1 MKKTSYLTIDD
12 KTIINRIEEDQAQD
26 EADSNGYRDNRKT
39 WDELYRAIEVKND
52 DQPFNVQ
59 VPLIKIAMKGL
70 KARIMSLLKK
80 RRTFRPTEEN
90 DVEKVK
96 DNEDLFEWI
105 RNSHMQDYF
114 GFLDLA
120 CSILIGEGTCIA
132 RTTWEKVTGRCIEF
146 KYYPLYMENGE
157 VMNGEGRS
165 VKGEINTEFHPSP
178 LTPQTSLYSPF
189 TPQTSLRELTQDDII
204 LDILPEAGGKV
215 RIEEV
220 RDTGEDKVKVKYQ
233 QHVGNKQG
241 KEQWEDEEIEID
253 FSVNEAT
260 GQIVARVEKPEI
272 RFEGAVVEA
281 ENLDSVFFPVDAKDL
296 QTCDHV
302 IVEFTTTLNELL
314 RKRDQGIYE
323 FDDSDLDVIKA
334 SSIDTQVVSTGGTE
348 AEEKD
353 IEGTVQADAPEKA
366 YVIKGY
372 ECYYLWDVEG
382 KGYQE
387 QVIFTVLMDA
397 RRVIR
402 KKYLSEVFRHGQ
414 RPLEA
419 GIWELR
425 KHRLL
430 GIGMPEEM
438 QPLQKLVN
446 DVLNLIM
453 NASVQAIN
461 PPIFYD
467 PAAANGRNDTVEYKP
482 GQMIPIPGSAITPL
496 PFPGNFPVGFELL
509 SLFMDLFQREAATSD
524 QIQGQQGGVK
534 TATATMKLIEEAYQ
548 NMSLNIMRVIDFV
561 KRVDR
566 QIWKLYMAYM
576 PESIKFRVQG
586 PGNKWEF
593 KEMKREDLLLNPD
606 ISLEADVAE
615 ISREYT
621 QQVAKEVFGMITGN
635 PMMMQMGIVDPRRV
649 YHACKGLLESYG
661 VKDYQNYLIEPPEV
675 KSEDPE
681 NENYLMVE
689 GQDVVPSAIDDDA
702 AHISAHMGFT
712 QGDGVRLIPPGS
724 FTEVMQRF
732 TAHITLHQQAQMI
745 KAQQQAAAMQQAMAM
760 AGEGGVR
767 GEGGRVKDD
776 LQGKTTGRVNPGEMS
791 PFQTVSMPGMG
802 PI

>member
-1 MKKTSYLTIDD
+1 MKRNKSLTIDD
-12 KTIINRIEEDQAQD
+12 HIIINRVEEDQARD
-26 EADSNGYRDNRKT
+26 EADSHGYRKNRKT
-39 WDELYRAIEVKND
+39 WDELYRAIEIKED
-52 DQPFNVQ
+52 DEPFNVQ
-59 VPLIKIAMKGL
+59 VPLLKIAMKGL

-114 GFLDLA
+114 DFLDQA

-132 RTTWEKVTGRCIEF
+132 RTTWEKITGRCIEF
-146 KYYPLYMENGE
+146 KYYPLYMRAQDETRGIEENT
-157 VMNGEGRS
+157 V
-165 VKGEINTEFHPSP
+165 
-178 LTPQTSLYSPF
+178 SLPGM
-189 TPQTSLRELTQDDII
+189 RELTQDDII
-204 LDILPEAGGKV
+204 RDILPEVVGGRV

-220 RDTGEDKVKVKYQ
+220 RDVGEDRVKVKYQ
-233 QHVGNKQG
+233 QHISNKQG
-241 KEQWEDEEIEID
+241 KEQWEDQELEID
-253 FSVNEAT
+253 FSVNEAA

-272 RFEGAVVEA
+272 RFEGAVIEA
-281 ENLDSVFFPVDAKDL
+281 ENFDSVFFPVDAKDL

-323 FDDSDLDVIKA
+323 FDDTDLDVIKA
-334 SSIDTQVVSTGGTE
+334 SSIGARIVSPGGTE
-348 AEEKD
+348 SKEKD

-372 ECYYLWDVEG
+372 ECYYLWDIEG
-382 KGYQE
+382 NGYQE

-402 KKYLSEVFRHGQ
+402 KKHLSEVFRHGR

-438 QPLQKLVN
+438 ESLQRLVN

-453 NASVQAIN
+453 NASVQAIT

-467 PAAANGRNDTVEYKP
+467 PAMANGKNETIEYKP
-482 GQMIPIPGSAITPL
+482 GQMIPIPGGAITPL

-509 SLFMDLFQREAATSD
+509 KLFMDLFQREAATSD

-576 PESIKFRVQG
+576 PENIKYRVQG
-586 PGNKWEF
+586 AGNKWEF
-593 KEMKREDLLLNPD
+593 KEMRREDLLLNPD
-606 ISLEADVAE
+606 INLEVEVAE

-621 QQVAKEVFGMITGN
+621 QQVAREVFGMVSGN
-635 PMMMQMGIVDPRRV
+635 AMMMQMGIVDPRRI
-649 YHACKGLLESYG
+649 YYACKGLLEAYG
-661 VKDYQNYLIEPPEV
+661 VKDYQNYLIEPDEI

-689 GQDVVPSAIDDDA
+689 GQDVVPAVVDDDA
-702 AHISAHMGFT
+702 AHISTHMGFT
-712 QGDGVRLIPPGS
+712 QGDGVRLIPPGM

-732 TAHITLHQQAQMI
+732 TAHIALHQQAQMM
-745 KAQQQAAAMQQAMAM
+745 KAQQQQAAMQQAMMMNAEQQ
-760 AGEGGVR
+760 GKGGGQSKGQR
-767 GEGGRVKDD
+767 PGQQDPN
-776 LQGKTTGRVNPGEMS
+776 LQGKVTGRVNPGEMS
-791 PFQTVSMPGMG
+791 PFQTVPMPGMG

>member
-1 MKKTSYLTIDD
+1 MKKNRSLQIENRI
-12 KTIINRIEEDQAQD
+12 IINRVEEDQAQD
-26 EADSNGYRDNRKT
+26 KADSQGYRDNRKT
-39 WDELYRAIEVKND
+39 WDELYRGIEIKKD
-52 DQPFNVQ
+52 DQPFNIQ
-59 VPLIKIAMKGL
+59 VPMIKIAMKAL

-90 DVEKVK
+90 DVEKVQ

-105 RNSHMQDYF
+105 RESHMQDYF

-132 RTTWEKVTGRCIEF
+132 RTTWEKIDGKCVEF
-146 KYYPLYMENGE
+146 KYYSLYMYDEAMGIE
-157 VMNGEGRS
+157 
-165 VKGEINTEFHPSP
+165 
-178 LTPQTSLYSPF
+178 
-189 TPQTSLRELTQDDII
+189 RELTQDDVIR
-204 LDILPEAGGKV
+204 DILPEAGGDI

-220 RDTGEDKVKVKYQ
+220 QDVGEDKARVKYQ
-233 QHVGNKQG
+233 RHVSNKTG
-241 KEQWEDEEIEID
+241 KDQWEDQELEID

-272 RFEGAVVEA
+272 KFEGVVVDA
-281 ENLDSVFFPVDAKDL
+281 ENFDSVFFPVDAKDL

-302 IVEFTTTLNELL
+302 IIEFTTTLGELL

-323 FDDSDLDVIKA
+323 FSDDDLEIIKA
-334 SSIDTQVVSTGGTE
+334 SAVDTQVVRPGGTE
-348 AEEKD
+348 AEEKG
-353 IEGTVQADAPEKA
+353 IEGTVQADPPEKA

-372 ECYYLWDVEG
+372 ECYYLWDIEG

-402 KKYLSEVFRHGQ
+402 KKYLSEVFRHGE
-414 RPLEA
+414 RPLQA

-438 QPLQKLVN
+438 EPMQRLVN
-446 DVLNLIM
+446 DVLNIIL
-453 NASVQAIN
+453 NASVQAIT

-467 PAAANGRNDTVEYKP
+467 PAAANGKNETLEYKP

-509 SLFMDLFQREAATSD
+509 TLFMDLFQREAATSD
-524 QIQGQQGGVK
+524 QIQGQPGGVK

-548 NMSLNIMRVIDFV
+548 NMGLNIARVLEFIG
-561 KRVDR
+561 RVDR

-576 PESIKFRVQG
+576 PENIKYRVKG
-586 PGNKWEF
+586 PGQKWEF
-593 KEMKREDLLLNPD
+593 KEMSREDLLLNPD
-606 ISLEADVAE
+606 ITLEADVAE
-615 ISREYT
+615 ISKEYT
-621 QQVAKEVFGMITGN
+621 QQVAQEVFTMVSQN
-635 PMMMQMGIVDPRRV
+635 PAMLQMGIVDPRRI
-649 YHACKGLLESYG
+649 YHACKGLLQAYG
-661 VKDYQNYLIEPPEV
+661 VKDYHNYLIEPPEMR
-675 KSEDPE
+675 SEDPE

-689 GQDVVPSAIDDDA
+689 GQDVVPSPVDDDA
-702 AHISAHMGFT
+702 AHIQAHMGFS
-712 QGDGVRLIPPGS
+712 QGDGARLIPPGT
-724 FTEVMQRF
+724 FTETMQRF
-732 TAHITLHQQAQMI
+732 TAHITLHQQAQML
-745 KAQQQAAAMQQAMAM
+745 KAQQQAMAMQQAAMMA
-760 AGEGGVR
+760 ASRQGQGNKPGGNNP
-767 GEGGRVKDD
+767 DQN
-776 LQGKTTGRVNPGEMS
+776 LQGKVTGRVNPGEQS
-791 PFQTVSMPGMG
+791 PFQTVLMPGMG